1 MSPAPTTSTITASCN
16 PSWGRFQ
23 VLHWKPRL
31 VAIAVVLALVLV
43 ALGGLGIEVGEYYNL
58 YW

>member
-1 MSPAPTTSTITASCN
+1 
-16 PSWGRFQ
+16 

-31 VAIAVVLALVLV
+31 VALTAVLALVLI
-43 ALGGLGIEVGEYYNL
+43 ALAGLGVEIAYNL

>member
-1 MSPAPTTSTITASCN
+1 MWRRAPAGKIVHIPLSR
-16 PSWGRFQ
+16 PGEVD

-31 VAIAVVLALVLV
+31 VALTAVLALVLI
-43 ALGGLGIEVGEYYNL
+43 ALAGLGTEIAYNL

>member
-1 MSPAPTTSTITASCN
+1 L
-16 PSWGRFQ
+16 
-23 VLHWKPRL
+23 LHWKPRL

-43 ALGGLGIEVGEYYNL
+43 ALGGLGFEIDYNL